1 MLGEYNQFQT
11 LDHAKGSLD
20 MCIGVLFALG
30 SNPDLT
36 SIGSDNLSGCLSLL
50 TEKLEEVRSQ
60 IKDIK

>member
-1 MLGEYNQFQT
+1 MLNKNNQFQT
-11 LDHAKGSLD
+11 LDHIEGDLD

-60 IKDIK
+60 LIDIR